1 MKAEGLG
8 TSLWGN
14 PSTLVSA
21 STQNDP
27 SCGDRSRGESPK
39 AILSTFLSLTEK
51 IGPLGLWL
59 LDW

>member
-1 MKAEGLG
+1 MKTEELG

-27 SCGDRSRGESPK
+27 NCGDRSRGESPK

-51 IGPLGLWL
+51 IGL